1 MKPISYLIM
10 NATNLGSSTLL
21 TFDQVKTLFSEV
33 IFSLVIFFIII
44 SKFIS
49 KVWKSNSNSFN
60 SN

>member
-1 MKPISYLIM
+1 M

-21 TFDQVKTLFSEV
+21 TFDQVKTLFGEV
-33 IFSLVIFFIII
+33 IFFLVISFF
-44 SKFIS
+44 FLLLLLLVNLFQ